1 MLKKLRRAVRS
12 FEQQFEKRG
21 YRSPIKKHR
30 SLSQKVSLIVP
41 TYNVEPYIQEF
52 LASVTSQTTG
62 LRNLEVI
69 IVDDGSTDRSGEIAQ
84 AWARRYPNTI
94 RYIRQENKG
103 LSGARNTG
111 LNHAT
116 GDWVSFPDPD

>member
-1 MLKKLRRAVRS
+1 MLKRLRRAVRS
-12 FEQQFEKRG
+12 FEQRFEKRG
-21 YRSPIKKHR
+21 YRSPLKMHP

-41 TYNVEPYIQEF
+41 TYNVEPYIDEF

-69 IVDDGSTDRSGEIAQ
+69 IVDDGSTDRTGDIAQ
-84 AWARRYPNTI
+84 VWASRYPKTI

-103 LSGARNTG
+103 AAEAR
-111 LNHAT
+111 
-116 GDWVSFPDPD
+116 